1 MILCAKNSFLLPH
14 WLDDTSRNNI
24 RYIKSDLM
32 HMTTNYQKVF
42 IDLHLAL
49 AWWVSW
55 AYYKLFILRIKDFIK
70 RLPFVKADVAKIEPN
85 FEQWVNFHIPLWKLA
100 QACSIVLWKSSK
112 LLMSRLLGFKFY
124 NIYHLYMINVAIYS
138 FKTYLEIS
146 IQIKFS

>member
-1 MILCAKNSFLLPH
+1 
-14 WLDDTSRNNI
+14 
-24 RYIKSDLM
+24 M

-100 QACSIVLWKSSK
+100 
-112 LLMSRLLGFKFY
+112 
-124 NIYHLYMINVAIYS
+124 
-138 FKTYLEIS
+138 
-146 IQIKFS
+146 